1 MANDIAP
8 IELARY
14 RNGRELESKLRE
26 NLKAEAMDQ
35 DLELAEILARVIQQ
49 WLDEE

>member
-14 RNGRELESKLRE
+14 RNGKELESKLRDS
-26 NLKAEAMDQ
+26 LRAEALEQ
-35 DLELAEILARVIQQ
+35 DLELAEVLARVIQQ